1 MQPSKLGSTTSE
13 VKPEGV
19 KLSKISLKTAEPKVG
34 KVEAKAHEV
43 SVSSEVH
50 PVAVAKKAVAKPT
63 EKVLPN
69 TGSTASVALA
79 MAGVGML
86 SLAGASLKKKKD

>member
-1 MQPSKLGSTTSE
+1 M
-13 VKPEGV
+13 KPEAV
-19 KLSKISLKTAEPKVG
+19 KVAKITLKAQKPQIA

-43 SVSSEVH
+43 GLSAKVH
-50 PVAVAKKAVAKPT
+50 PVDVEKKPEVKPVAKPT
-63 EKVLPN
+63 AKVLPN
-69 TGSTASVALA
+69 TGSTASVALV